1 MKRGRTVGKKEE
13 SALLRDNL
21 HGPGCFKSCNAAA
34 EVRRM
39 SLVEIIQYVFP
50 WERRS
55 LSDRNQL
62 SLVVFA

>member
-1 MKRGRTVGKKEE
+1 MVGKEEE

-21 HGPGCFKSCNAAA
+21 PGPGCLKSCNAAA

-39 SLVEIIQYVFP
+39 SLVDIIQYVFP
-50 WERRS
+50 CERRS

-62 SLVVFA
+62 SLIVLA